1 MSRLPN
7 HAQDQE
13 AHASQLGERHLFFLV
28 DDFGLECGPSY
39 ALATKQAVPTDD
51 RSVPGAIKTLSLAPA
66 GRSAGVLRWSRGQ
79 WLVPALAVRQRRVA
93 QGNQPARPLQWIF
106 TARTTDAVH
115 AGRWYQVLSVRAANT
130 PRRGTARPPG
140 SVGGRRSGQGRTRAP
155 AEHRHRASGIARRR
169 GTHPS
174 PDRRTSPEK
183 AARRQS
189 CAPLPRQPPNQQH
202 GKDDQ

>member
-1 MSRLPN
+1 MSRCRITGKIKKRTQAN
-7 HAQDQE
+7 S
-13 AHASQLGERHLFFLV
+13 ASGTCFSSSTTPACSAGPY
-28 DDFGLECGPSY
+28 FGPGHRASRADGQPRTGSHHDTVARVRLDAWRGPS
-39 ALATKQAVPTDD
+39 LVKGPV
-51 RSVPGAIKTLSLAPA
+51 VGPGT
-66 GRSAGVLRWSRGQ
+66 GRSTTSSTQSNSTSLPPAVDLTSR
-79 WLVPALAVRQRRVA
+79 
-93 QGNQPARPLQWIF
+93 
-106 TARTTDAVH
+106 TADAVH
-115 AGRWYQVLSVRAANT
+115 AGRWHQALSVRAANT

-202 GKDDQ
+202 GKNDQ